1 MQNRRDF
8 IKRASLLLASGMVM
22 PNFLYSRNNGISL
35 QTGLSKYIGLQLY
48 SLRDMVKDAG
58 IRKTLETVA
67 QMGYNNLE
75 TAAYNDGKI
84 YGLEPAEFKK
94 MVDDL
99 GMKATS
105 AHLGHELSGDYEADM
120 AWWSKAIDA
129 HNTAGFK
136 YMIMPWAPLKGERAT
151 LDNIKRYADYFSEIG
166 LKTAASSIRF
176 GYHNHDFEFKG
187 KIDGTPLYD
196 LLMEHT
202 STDHVC
208 FELDV
213 YWAQKGGYD
222 PVEYMKKYPK
232 RIQLLHI
239 KDETAIGV
247 QNVVDYKAVFEQ
259 AYAAGVIKDWYA
271 EIERYDGTPE
281 EDVKKSYDF
290 LAAADFVK

>member
-8 IKRASLLLASGMVM
+8 IKRASLLLAGGMVM
-22 PNFLYSRNNGISL
+22 PKLLTSCSGGAAAGS
-35 QTGLSKYIGLQLY
+35 SKYIGLQLY

-58 IRKTLETVA
+58 IQKTLETVA
-67 QMGYNNLE
+67 KMGYNNLE
-75 TAAYNDGKI
+75 TAGYNDGKI

-105 AHLGHELSGDYEADM
+105 AHLGRELSGDYEADM
-120 AWWSKAIDA
+120 AWWSKAVDA
-129 HNTAGFK
+129 HNAAGFK
-136 YMIMPWAPLKGERAT
+136 YMIMPWAPLKGEQAT
-151 LDNIKRYADYFSEIG
+151 LDHIKRYADYFSEIG

-187 KIDGTPLYD
+187 KIDETPVYD

-202 STDHVC
+202 SADHVC

-213 YWAQKGGYD
+213 YWVKKGGYD
-222 PVEYMKKYPK
+222 PVDYMKKYPK

-239 KDETAIGV
+239 KDETAIGT
-247 QNVVDYKAVFEQ
+247 QNVVDYKAVFDQ

-281 EDVKKSYDF
+281 EDVKKSYDY